1 MERILKAK
9 LKKGVFSNVSP
20 ERSKIMSAIRGKHN
34 KSTELKL
41 RMALVKAG
49 IKGWVLHPSY
59 IFGKPDIFFPKKKL
73 AIFVDGC
80 FWHGCKKCGHIPKTR
95 PAFWRAKFDRNK
107 ARARAIKLNLSKWS
121 IKVLRIWEHE
131 LNKTA
136 DIKKLILAHL
146 HQKLEVIL

>member
-1 MERILKAK
+1 MERKLKLK

-49 IKGWVLHPSY
+49 VKGWVLHPSDV
-59 IFGKPDIFFPKKKL
+59 FGKPDIFFTKKRL

-80 FWHGCKKCGHIPKTR
+80 FWHGCASCGHIPKTR
-95 PAFWRAKFDRNK
+95 SAFWKAKFERNQ
-107 ARARAIKLNLSKWS
+107 ARAVLVKTNLRKQS
-121 IKVLRIWEHE
+121 IKVMRVWEHS
-131 LNKTA
+131 
-136 DIKKLILAHL
+136 LAEASGIEGL
-146 HQKLEVIL
+146 VKVISGK